1 MKSMDDVDPAAL
13 ERLSEVQTL
22 LAKHAVAL
30 IDALRLLPEVA
41 AEIPTYLL
49 APRLNRSE
57 QEVEAL
63 IAQAASLADAPKGFS
78 GADPYEIAQRY
89 ASGQLTRDQVIDE
102 LSRWPYVPSESH
114 GWEGYTSGTW
124 EKFVIPAHRSGLI
137 DDDVYTAALNRDDR

>member
-13 ERLSEVQTL
+13 ERLGEVQSL

-78 GADPYEIAQRY
+78 GADPYEIASVMR
-89 ASGQLTRDQVIDE
+89 AV
-102 LSRWPYVPSESH
+102 
-114 GWEGYTSGTW
+114 
-124 EKFVIPAHRSGLI
+124 
-137 DDDVYTAALNRDDR
+137 N